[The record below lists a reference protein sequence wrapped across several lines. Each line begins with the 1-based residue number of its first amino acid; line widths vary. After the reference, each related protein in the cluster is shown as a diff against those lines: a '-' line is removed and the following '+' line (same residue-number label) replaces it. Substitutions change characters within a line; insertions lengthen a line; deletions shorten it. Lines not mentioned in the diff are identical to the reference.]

1 MKEIAQEITA
11 ATKGTH
17 VLKGGAALL
26 LGYKSTRFTQDMDFD
41 AKQAVSLEA
50 PIRRAAEKIL
60 EMLRCSIHIGGMEWI
75 AATRSLC
82 LSVAASQE

>member
-26 LGYKSTRFTQDMDFD
+26 FVNADDKMNKNADEKMYK
-41 AKQAVSLEA
+41 
-50 PIRRAAEKIL
+50 RAGSRI
-60 EMLRCSIHIGGMEWI
+60 
-75 AATRSLC
+75 
-82 LSVAASQE
+82 